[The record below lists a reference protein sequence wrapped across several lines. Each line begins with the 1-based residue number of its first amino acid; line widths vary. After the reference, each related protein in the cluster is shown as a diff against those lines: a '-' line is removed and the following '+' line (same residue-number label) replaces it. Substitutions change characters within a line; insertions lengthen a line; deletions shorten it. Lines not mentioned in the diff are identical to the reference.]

1 MKNDETLKKDLGEN
15 FMDILPYNPLYASF
29 NLNLFE
35 NYISKDSFDLIR
47 TDLSKI
53 AEAEQINF
61 QNNMVE
67 SLDKNVKNAT
77 LVILVIAFAF
87 HVFAV
92 SLIFSTIRLVM
103 FSNRFSI
110 KTQQLFG
117 ATRWFIIRPFL
128 TRSILNGLLSGV
140 VACLLIGGMIGY
152 FDYTIPEL
160 GLKDDL
166 ATFGLLFAS
175 IILFGIVISF
185 LSTLTAVF
193 RYLRMKL
200 EYLY

>member
-1 MKNDETLKKDLGEN
+1 
-15 FMDILPYNPLYASF
+15 
-29 NLNLFE
+29 
-35 NYISKDSFDLIR
+35 
-47 TDLSKI
+47 
-53 AEAEQINF
+53 
-61 QNNMVE
+61 
-67 SLDKNVKNAT
+67 
-77 LVILVIAFAF
+77 
-87 HVFAV
+87 
-92 SLIFSTIRLVM
+92 M

-117 ATRWFIIRPFL
+117 ASRWFIIRPFL

-140 VACLLIGGMIGY
+140 VACLLIGGLIGY

-160 GLKDDL
+160 GLQDDL

-175 IILFGIVISF
+175 IILFGIIISF